1 MKFSEYQ
8 ALARRTQRTD
18 IKPGEKLAHAVCGVC
33 SEAGEI
39 AGIYQK
45 TMQGHKVDLNE
56 LRKEIGD
63 ELWMLAELCDVYG
76 FDMGEVAKENI
87 EKLKKRYP
95 GAGFEEERSVNRA
108 KYEG

>member
-1 MKFSEYQ
+1 MTFKEYQ

-18 IKPGEKLAHAVCGVC
+18 LKPGEKLAHAVCGIA

-45 TMQGHKVDLNE
+45 SMQGHAVDLNE
-56 LRKEIGD
+56 LKKEIGD
-63 ELWMLAELCDVYG
+63 VLWMLAELCDVYG
-76 FDMGEVAKENI
+76 FDMDEVAEENI

-95 GAGFEEERSVNRA
+95 EGFDPEKSIHREE
-108 KYEG
+108 